1 MPPRSHRIRKASL
14 IGVAFVLACGASFKL
29 SRYPSTDS
37 LFEAGMRE
45 FRTRHYDN
53 AVLVFE
59 KLTLDL
65 PVRDTLLPL
74 AHFYLAKAHS
84 GKGEHLLAAQEYSR
98 LAESFA
104 TDTLADDAQYEAG
117 REYQKM
123 WRKPEL
129 DAQYGSEAVAAYQ
142 TLLGLYPDS
151 PLRDSA
157 MKQLQVLDEWYASKD
172 YQTGMHYYR
181 RKAYDSAVIYFR
193 GIVDKFPQTVKV
205 HDAYLRLA
213 QIYERIKY
221 KEDKSEVCSTLREK
235 YPSDRE
241 VSTVC
246 GPVSTNRA
254 SRARPDTL

>member
-1 MPPRSHRIRKASL
+1 MPPRSYLTRKAGL
-14 IGVAFVLACGASFKL
+14 LGVAFVIACSASFKL
-29 SRYPSTDS
+29 SHYPTNDS
-37 LFEAGMRE
+37 LFNAGMRE
-45 FRTRHYDN
+45 FQAKRYDN
-53 AVLVFE
+53 AVMVFE

-65 PVRDTLLPL
+65 PVRDSLLPV
-74 AHFYLAKAHS
+74 AHYYLARAHS
-84 GKGEHLLAAQEYSR
+84 GKGEHLLAAQEYLR
-98 LAESFA
+98 LGESFA

-129 DAQYGSEAVAAYQ
+129 DAQYGGEAVAAYQ

-157 MKQLQVLDEWYASKD
+157 TKQLQVLDEWYAIKD
-172 YQTGMHYYR
+172 YQTGMHYLR
-181 RKAYDSAVIYFR
+181 RKAYDSAVIYFH
-193 GIVDKFPQTVKV
+193 GVVEKFPQTAKV

-221 KEDKSEVCSTLREK
+221 KEDKADICSTLRDK

-246 GPVSTNRA
+246 GPVSSTRA
-254 SRARPDTL
+254 SRVKPDTL